1 MGKNVYSSEVKWV
14 VVKEKLCGELTIKEI
29 MNHGIKNRSQI
40 EAWVLVTMVISLC
53 HDVNAQYT
61 FGRQSVPLRFAD

>member
-40 EAWVLVTMVISLC
+40 EA
-53 HDVNAQYT
+53 
-61 FGRQSVPLRFAD
+61 